1 MEFDFGHTILPNYDV
16 PEGFETHYD
25 YIEKITKD
33 GLVKHYG
40 QEGQTY
46 EDLTEEIKTRT
57 EYELGVIK
65 KMGYVFEEIS
75 PNRWGKT
82 MFCAVCNK
90 NRSHY
95 KLISTE
101 PLVDK
106 KPRCSISPKQRKR
119 VLGLLDERDAFTG
132 ASITSTPEIDHK
144 VPWSRLE
151 QDINIAQLTDEQIQE
166 HFQLLTR
173 EHNLLKDRTCQHCIK
188 TQKRPPL
195 FGISFWYEGND
206 IYQCMP
212 AQIAD
217 CYVKVDKFK
226 WFDIYISEVR
236 VFP

>member
-1 MEFDFGHTILPNYDV
+1 
-16 PEGFETHYD
+16 
-25 YIEKITKD
+25 
-33 GLVKHYG
+33 
-40 QEGQTY
+40 
-46 EDLTEEIKTRT
+46 
-57 EYELGVIK
+57 
-65 KMGYVFEEIS
+65 MGYVFEEIS

-173 EHNLLKDRTCQHCIK
+173 EHNLLKDRACQHCIK
-188 TQKRPPL
+188 NQKRPPL
-195 FGISFWYEGND
+195 FGISFWYEGGEL
-206 IYQCMP
+206 YQGSC
-212 AQIAD
+212 IGCGWYD
-217 CYVKVDKFK
+217 GKRWRDELNR
-226 WFDIYISEVR
+226 YIKQ
-236 VFP
+236 